1 MKKPFLFL
9 PALFLLVACL
19 ALTSCAN
26 REAGNGEAEQ
36 EPIDIRFAS
45 LELRIEQLEEAVGTL
60 RDSIPEKSETKAPA
74 QGKAKGQRAGQK
86 APQPPAPQPVAKP
99 VPKPVAKPVATPAPV
114 AEPSPLADPF
124 PTAMKPEA
132 PASVPVTEPSPHGP
146 ALNVDVRT
154 AVKKPLLVTGPGPV
168 AAAEPAQKASK
179 DNGPSLAPIGL
190 PKAEPEAAG
199 KAGPPASGQTV
210 SAQSSPQGGQAGA
223 KRPEVISRPGIP
235 AYYDDAPKKGGKA
248 VSAPAKTPPAQKGG
262 TPQKGEALP
271 KNLRSGNAAYDA
283 ALASYYAHDYTTALA
298 RFSAFIEHSPQ
309 GKLVPNAMYWMG
321 ESLYSKGDFSGAI
334 VQLKKVASQFAK
346 HPKAAD
352 ALLKIGMAYE
362 RLKDMENARFYW
374 QILVDDFPASSA
386 AKVAKKRLAGK

>member
-26 REAGNGEAEQ
+26 REAGTGETEQ
-36 EPIDIRFAS
+36 ESIDIRLAS
-45 LELRIEQLEEAVGTL
+45 LELRVEHLEEAVGTL
-60 RDSIPEKSETKAPA
+60 RDSIPEKSEAKTPV
-74 QGKAKGQRAGQK
+74 QAKGQRPSQK
-86 APQPPAPQPVAKP
+86 APQVPAPQP
-99 VPKPVAKPVATPAPV
+99 VPKPVAKPVAVPAP
-114 AEPSPLADPF
+114 
-124 PTAMKPEA
+124 
-132 PASVPVTEPSPHGP
+132 
-146 ALNVDVRT
+146 ALDVDVRT
-154 AVKKPLLVTGPGPV
+154 AVMKPLLVTGPGPV
-168 AAAEPAQKASK
+168 AAPEPAQKTSK

-199 KAGPPASGQTV
+199 KAGSPALGQTV
-210 SAQSSPQGGQAGA
+210 SPQSSPQGVQAGA

-235 AYYDDAPKKGGKA
+235 AYYDDVAPKKGGKA
-248 VSAPAKTPPAQKGG
+248 VSAPVKTAPAQKGE
-262 TPQKGEALP
+262 TAKKGEALPKNLP

-283 ALASYYAHDYTTALA
+283 ALASYYAHDYTTALTK
-298 RFSAFIEHSPQ
+298 FSAFIEQAPQ

-334 VQLKKVASQFAK
+334 VQLKNVASQFAK

-386 AKVAKKRLAGK
+386 AKVAKKRLTGK